1 MCTTYTTNI
10 LPTGVNIAQKS
21 AIATAKILT
30 ADIAEIR
37 LICCWVWVW
46 FGVSLVPKKIC
57 EWVKV

>member
-1 MCTTYTTNI
+1 MCTTYTTNL

-46 FGVSLVPKKIC
+46 FGVSLVPKKI
-57 EWVKV
+57 